1 MEYTIQKL
9 NLEEELKPRTIEEG
23 IDAISN
29 DREDKD
35 KKKSKKDKKKDEDK
49 TLWKKTFNKNRLKKP
64 NKVAVIYLREN
75 GIAEPMELAV
85 DNKGFFNINGKV
97 YHEDRDCTYLLG
109 KDKHPFAIIPEWSVV
124 PIGRK
129 SWYDQPM
136 QKIFCVLQDHVMKG
150 IRHAERV
157 RTGEKGEGL
166 KLNAKQIILYIILG
180 IIVIA
185 VLMNYL

>member
-1 MEYTIQKL
+1 MKELETL
-9 NLEEELKPRTIEEG
+9 NLEEEIKEPTLHIKPKEKE
-23 IDAISN
+23 
-29 DREDKD
+29 
-35 KKKSKKDKKKDEDK
+35 KKKPEEK
-49 TLWKKTFNKNRLKKP
+49 TLWGKIFNKNKLKKT

-75 GIAEPMELAV
+75 GIAEPMEKEV
-85 DNKGFFNINGKV
+85 DSKGFFNINGKV

-109 KDKHPFAIIPEWSVV
+109 KDKHPFALIAEWSVV

-157 RTGEKGEGL
+157 RSGEKGDGL
-166 KLNAKQIILYIILG
+166 RLNAKQVILYVILG
-180 IIVIA
+180 IIGLA
-185 VLMNYL
+185 VLMNYI